1 MIHWRYSSNMIV
13 LTQFVKKGHC
23 GILKSFDSGAASFG
37 SEAGSFGSEAE
48 SLGSEAGSLAA
59 KPGSA
64 PGCRISPKQ
73 SETSARWEP
82 FQCRGY
88 CRVWLPKQTTNMPSV
103 ATTGRSSGVKMC
115 SASELLTFQ
124 SGPKPSHT
132 VAISC
137 IWATW

>member
-1 MIHWRYSSNMIV
+1 MIV

-23 GILKSFDSGAASFG
+23 GILKSFDSGAASFGSEAGSVGSEAGSFGNEAGSFG

-124 SGPKPSHT
+124 SGPKP
-132 VAISC
+132 
-137 IWATW
+137 